1 MKNIPWC
8 EPEIGDE
15 EVKQVLD
22 SFQTNWLTMGPK
34 VKEFENI
41 MADYLKVHY
50 AIAVSNGSVALD
62 LVLKLLGVGP
72 GDEVIVPALCYYAT
86 AAAVSYQNAI
96 PVFVDS
102 EPQSFNLDPKKIES
116 AIRPNTRGII
126 FFDYGGNPADIDGL
140 KDVAEK
146 NNLFLLHD
154 GAHSLGGI
162 YKGSPLVG
170 HSKISTMSFH
180 IAKVLTTVEG
190 GMIFTDDI
198 DTANDLRI
206 RRNQGNQ
213 SVAGQYNHS
222 LLGTNARMT
231 DIAASIGLAQFEK
244 LPIMIKE
251 RRRVANRYD
260 KQFKGNESIQLIKC
274 NRTDSEQV
282 DFHYT
287 ILVENRD
294 EVVSYLKKNG
304 TDTRICWPEPQYS
317 QKLYSSGL
325 AKYRKTKCPIAER
338 FTSQVINLPIFPSLK
353 NEEVD
358 LIVKKILEI
367 VQ

>member
-15 EVKQVLD
+15 ELKQVLD
-22 SFQTNWLTMGPK
+22 SFKTNWLTMGPK
-34 VKEFENI
+34 VKRFEEI
-41 MADYLKVHY
+41 MAGYLNVPY

-62 LVLKLLGVGP
+62 LTLKLLGVGP
-72 GDEVIVPALCYYAT
+72 NDEIIVPALCYYAT
-86 AAAVSYQNAI
+86 AAAVSYQQAI

-102 EPQSFNLDPKKIES
+102 EPQSFNLDPKKIEN
-116 AIRPNTRGII
+116 AIGPNTKGII

-140 KDVAEK
+140 KEVAQK

-154 GAHSLGGI
+154 GAHSLGGL
-162 YKGSPLVG
+162 YKGSSIVG

-190 GMIFTDDI
+190 GMIFTNDAGI
-198 DTANDLRI
+198 ANELRI
-206 RRNQGNQ
+206 RRNQGNKS
-213 SVAGQYNHS
+213 SVGQYNHS

-244 LPIMIKE
+244 LPGMLSE
-251 RRRVANRYD
+251 RKRVAYRYD
-260 KQFKGNESIQLIKC
+260 KHFKGCESIQLITC
-274 NRTDSEQV
+274 NIPKSEKV

-294 EVVSYLKKNG
+294 EVVNYLKENG
-304 TDTRICWPEPQYS
+304 IDTRICWPKPQYS
-317 QKLYSSGL
+317 QTLYKSGL
-325 AKYRKTKCPIAER
+325 AQYRKTQCSVAER
-338 FTSQVINLPIFPSLK
+338 FTSHVINLPIFPSLK
-353 NEEVD
+353 NEKVDEISNKVLEV
-358 LIVKKILEI
+358 VR
-367 VQ
+367 